1 MNGSGK
7 KMKMEQIKKMIQKFE
22 IWSLYY
28 RTEIIYFIIGFITG
42 AILL

>member
-1 MNGSGK
+1 MK
-7 KMKMEQIKKMIQKFE
+7 KLKEKFE

-28 RTEIIYFIIGFITG
+28 RTEIVYFIIGFITG

>member
-1 MNGSGK
+1 MNK
-7 KMKMEQIKKMIQKFE
+7 LKEKFE

-42 AILL
+42 AILF

>member
-1 MNGSGK
+1 MK
-7 KMKMEQIKKMIQKFE
+7 KLKEKFE

>member
-1 MNGSGK
+1 MIGG
-7 KMKMEQIKKMIQKFE
+7 KMKIEQIKKMIQKFE

>member
-1 MNGSGK
+1 MK
-7 KMKMEQIKKMIQKFE
+7 KLKEKFE

-42 AILL
+42 VILL

>member
-1 MNGSGK
+1 MNK
-7 KMKMEQIKKMIQKFE
+7 LKEKFE

>member
-1 MNGSGK
+1 MK
-7 KMKMEQIKKMIQKFE
+7 KLKEKFE

-28 RTEIIYFIIGFITG
+28 RTEIVYFILGFITG